1 MTAIEPFLVVGSL
14 LLLAGV
20 LASKASSRSGVPSLI
35 LFLSIGMLAGS
46 EGPGGIP
53 FDDYVL
59 AQTLGVVAL
68 ALILFFGGLETDWS
82 TTSSVLWR
90 GLSLSTLGVVLTAL
104 TVGWFASLVLKVSF
118 LEGLLLGA
126 IVSSTDAAAVFSV
139 LRTRGASLK
148 GRLKPLL
155 EFESGSNDPMAVF
168 LTVGVIQLLQD
179 PSSSVWSLAGGFVV
193 QMALGAGLGYAGGRF
208 AVWLI
213 NRIRLETEGL
223 YPVLT
228 LALALL
234 VYGLTAVLGG
244 NGFLAVYLAGIVLG
258 NQDFIHK
265 RSLIRFHDAVAWL
278 MQILMFL
285 TLGLLVFPSHL
296 LPVAGSALLISAFLM
311 FVARP
316 IGVFLGLAASGVR
329 RRQLLMISWVGLR
342 GAVPIILGTYPLLY
356 GIERA
361 ETIFNIVFFI
371 VLTSVLLQGTTLT
384 AVAGWLGVRAPLTA
398 KRRYPFEIV
407 PTQKTES
414 EFVEL
419 TASSGSPAIGKQIV
433 DLHLPKSVLIVLL
446 TRGETYLTP
455 RGATVLQEG
464 DDLLIL
470 SDRPSIPMLRELFD
484 PSDSAEDQGGP

>member
-1 MTAIEPFLVVGSL
+1 MLEIEPILVVVSL

-35 LFLSIGMLAGS
+35 LFLAIGMIAGS

-53 FDDYVL
+53 FDDAVA
-59 AQTLGVVAL
+59 AQVLGVVAL
-68 ALILFFGGLETDWS
+68 ALILFFGGLETDWQA
-82 TTSSVLWR
+82 TSAVLWR
-90 GLSLSTLGVVLTAL
+90 GVSLSTLGVLITAL
-104 TVGWFASLVLKVSF
+104 SVGWFASVVLDVTF
-118 LEGLLLGA
+118 LEGLLLGS

-139 LRTRGASLK
+139 LRSRGASLK

-168 LTVGVIQLLQD
+168 LTVGVIRLLQD
-179 PSSSVWSLAGGFVV
+179 PSASVWDLAGGFVV
-193 QMALGAGLGYAGGRF
+193 QMTLGAGLGYLAGRF
-208 AVWLI
+208 SVFLI
-213 NRIRLETEGL
+213 NRIRLETDGL

-234 VYGLTAVLGG
+234 TYGLTAVVGG

-265 RSLIRFHDAVAWL
+265 RSLLRFHDAVAWL

-296 LPVAGSALLISAFLM
+296 LPVAGSALLISFFLM

-316 IGVFLGLAASGVR
+316 IGVFVSLAASNVR
-329 RRQLLMISWVGLR
+329 RRHRVMISWVGLR
-342 GAVPIILGTYPLLY
+342 GAVPIILGMFPLLH

-371 VLTSVLLQGTTLT
+371 VLTSVLLQGTTLAT
-384 AVAGWLGVRAPLTA
+384 VAGWLGLRGSLSA
-398 KRRYPFEIV
+398 KRRHPFEII
-407 PTQKTES
+407 PTQKTDS

-419 TASSGSPAIGKQIV
+419 TVTANSTAVGKQIV
-433 DLHLPKSVLIVLL
+433 DLGLPKAVLIVLL
-446 TRGETYLTP
+446 TRGETFLTP

-464 DDLLIL
+464 DDLLVL
-470 SDRPSIPMLRELFD
+470 SDRQYLPMLQNLVD
-484 PSDSAEDQGGP
+484 PDRGDEERSS

>member
-1 MTAIEPFLVVGSL
+1 MFAIEPILVVVSL

-53 FDDYVL
+53 FDDPVP
-59 AQTLGVVAL
+59 AQALGVVAL
-68 ALILFFGGLETDWS
+68 TFILFFGGLETNWR
-82 TTSSVLWR
+82 TTSRVLWL
-90 GLSLSTLGVVLTAL
+90 GLSLSTLGVLTTAV
-104 TVGWFASLVLKVSF
+104 TVGWLASIVLDVSF
-118 LEGLLLGA
+118 LEGLLLGS

-139 LRTRGASLK
+139 LRSSGASLK

-168 LTVGVIQLLQD
+168 LTVGVIRLLQD
-179 PSSSVWSLAGGFVV
+179 PAASPWDLAGGFVI
-193 QMALGAGLGYAGGRF
+193 QMALGAGIGYLAGRF
-208 AVWLI
+208 SLWLV

-234 VYGLTAVLGG
+234 TYGLSAMLGG

-258 NQDFIHK
+258 NNDFIHK
-265 RSLIRFHDAVAWL
+265 QSLLRFHDAVAWL
-278 MQILMFL
+278 MQIVMFL
-285 TLGLLVFPSHL
+285 SLGLLVFPSHL
-296 LPVAGSALLISAFLM
+296 LPVAGSALLISFFLM

-316 IGVFLGLAASGVR
+316 AGVFLSLAASRVKMR
-329 RRQLLMISWVGLR
+329 HRVMVSWVGLR
-342 GAVPIILGTYPLLY
+342 GAVPIILATYPLLY

-384 AVAGWLGVRAPLTA
+384 SVAGWLDVRARLIA
-398 KRRYPFEIV
+398 KRPYPFEII
-407 PTQKTES
+407 PTRKTGS
-414 EFVEL
+414 EFIEL
-419 TASSGSPAIGKQIV
+419 TVSPNSPAVGKQIV
-433 DLHLPKSVLIVLL
+433 DLHLPKSILIVLL
-446 TRGETYLTP
+446 TRGERYLTP
-455 RGATVLQEG
+455 RGATILNEG
-464 DDLLIL
+464 DDLLVL
-470 SDRPSIPMLRELFD
+470 TDKSSAATVQELVDPDRATDDSDD
-484 PSDSAEDQGGP
+484 D

>member
-1 MTAIEPFLVVGSL
+1 MLAIEPILVVVSL

-35 LFLSIGMLAGS
+35 LFLAIGMLAGS

-53 FDDYVL
+53 FDDFVA
-59 AQTLGVVAL
+59 AQALGVVAL
-68 ALILFFGGLETDWS
+68 ALILFFGGLETDWRS
-82 TTSSVLWR
+82 TSGVLWR
-90 GLSLSTLGVVLTAL
+90 GVSLSTLGVLITAL
-104 TVGWFASLVLKVSF
+104 TVGWFASVVLDVSF

-139 LRTRGASLK
+139 LRSRGASLK

-168 LTVGVIQLLQD
+168 LTVGVIRLLQD
-179 PSSSVWSLAGGFVV
+179 PAASVWSLAGGFVV
-193 QMALGAGLGYAGGRF
+193 QMALGAGIGYVAGRF
-208 AVWLI
+208 SLFLL

-228 LALALL
+228 LSLALL
-234 VYGLTAVLGG
+234 TYGSAALLGG

-265 RSLIRFHDAVAWL
+265 RSLLRFHDAVAWL
-278 MQILMFL
+278 MQIFMFL
-285 TLGLLVFPSHL
+285 SLGLLVFPSHL
-296 LPVAGSALLISAFLM
+296 VPVAGSALLISFFLM

-316 IGVFLGLAASGVR
+316 VGVFLSLAAANVR
-329 RRQLLMISWVGLR
+329 RRQQLMISWVGLR
-342 GAVPIILGTYPLLY
+342 GAVPIILGTFPLLY

-371 VLTSVLLQGTTLT
+371 VLTSVLLQGTTLAT
-384 AVAGWLGVRAPLTA
+384 VAGWLGVRAPLLA
-398 KRRYPFEIV
+398 KRRHPFEIV
-407 PTQKTES
+407 LSEKTES

-419 TASSGSPAIGKQIV
+419 TVSAKSPAVGKQIV
-433 DLHLPKSVLIVLL
+433 DLHLPKAVLIVLL

-455 RGATVLQEG
+455 RGATILHEG
-464 DDLLIL
+464 DDLLVL
-470 SDRPSIPMLRELFD
+470 ADRQSLPILRELVD
-484 PSDSAEDQGGP
+484 PDGEPEERETS

>member
-1 MTAIEPFLVVGSL
+1 MVVSL

-35 LFLSIGMLAGS
+35 LFLAIGMIAGS

-53 FDDYVL
+53 FDDFVA
-59 AQTLGVVAL
+59 AQALGVVAL
-68 ALILFFGGLETDWS
+68 ALILFFGGLETDWRS
-82 TTSSVLWR
+82 TSGVLWR
-90 GLSLSTLGVVLTAL
+90 GLSLSTLGVVVTAL
-104 TVGWFASLVLKVSF
+104 TVGWFASFVLDVSF

-139 LRTRGASLK
+139 LRSRGASLK

-168 LTVGVIQLLQD
+168 LTLGVIRLLQD
-179 PSSSVWSLAGGFVV
+179 PTASVWGLALGFVI
-193 QMALGAGLGYAGGRF
+193 QMALGAGIGYVAGRF
-208 AVWLI
+208 SLFLI

-228 LALALL
+228 LSLALL
-234 VYGLTAVLGG
+234 TYGLTSLLGG

-258 NQDFIHK
+258 NHDFIHK
-265 RSLIRFHDAVAWL
+265 RSLLRFHDAVAWL
-278 MQILMFL
+278 MQIVMFL
-285 TLGLLVFPSHL
+285 SLGLLVFPSHL
-296 LPVAGSALLISAFLM
+296 VPVAGSALLISFFLM

-316 IGVFLGLAASGVR
+316 VGVVLSLAAANVR
-329 RRQLLMISWVGLR
+329 RRHLLMISWVGLR
-342 GAVPIILGTYPLLY
+342 GAVPIILGTFPLLY

-371 VLTSVLLQGTTLT
+371 VLTSVLLQGTTLA

-398 KRRYPFEIV
+398 KRRNPFEIV

-419 TASSGSPAIGKQIV
+419 TVSAASPAVGKQIV
-433 DLHLPKSVLIVLL
+433 DLHLPKSVLIVML
-446 TRGETYLTP
+446 TRGDAYMTP
-455 RGATVLQEG
+455 RGATILQEG
-464 DDLLIL
+464 DDLLVL
-470 SDRPSIPMLRELFD
+470 ADRHSVSMLYDLFD
-484 PSDSAEDQGGP
+484 PRGDAEERDGS